1 MSSEMA
7 RRWLGWVNVII
18 LALSLAIAI
27 ASSTASA
34 SPAPEVAVV
43 ELDRDVDA
51 GAEELVR
58 RGVSYAS
65 SRPGTVKALVLQI
78 NTDGGYIHNMQKILD
93 MLAKLAE
100 KNITA
105 VALVAPEGARCRSA
119 GAYIFMACDITAMAP
134 GTSIGAC
141 MPVDLMGNPASE
153 KVINALAAQMR
164 GLAEA
169 KGRNVT
175 AANEMVI
182 KNKAFT
188 AEEAI
193 RNHICD
199 MVVIDLND
207 LLNKIGL
214 SDTVRVYFR
223 PDLQVEF
230 LSLISNPLVQSLLM
244 WAAVL
249 IIFID
254 IFHPTFVMTAVG
266 LALLA
271 IALWGAGVM
280 GASPVAITL
289 VVLGSALT
297 LFELKKPGLGFEVVG
312 ILLIIAGIL
321 FAYQQEPF
329 IAIGGVEVALMVIAL
344 AGGGVL
350 AYYLFMVRM
359 ALKKKPKLHE
369 PERLIGLTGVAKT
382 SIRPGE
388 TGVVLVEAETWT
400 ATSEEEIPAGARVR
414 IISVEGLV
422 LKVKKEG

>member
-1 MSSEMA
+1 MA
-7 RRWLGWVNVII
+7 GRWLSVAYAIFLI
-18 LALSLAIAI
+18 LPLALALSSA
-27 ASSTASA
+27 TASPT
-34 SPAPEVAVV
+34 PAREVAIV
-43 ELDRDVDA
+43 ELDRDIDA
-51 GAEELVR
+51 GAEELAR
-58 RGVSYAS
+58 RGVSYAV
-65 SRPGTVKALVLQI
+65 SRPGEVRALVLQI
-78 NTDGGYIHNMQKILD
+78 NTDGGYVHNMQKILD

-100 KNITA
+100 KNVTS

-119 GAYIFMACDITAMAP
+119 GAYIFMACDVAAMAP

-141 MPVDLMGNPASE
+141 MPVDLMGNPAEE

-175 AANEMVI
+175 AANEMVV

-188 AEEAI
+188 VEEAVK
-193 RNHICD
+193 NHVCD
-199 MVVIDLND
+199 MMVMNINE
-207 LLNKIGL
+207 LLSELELADAMRI
-214 SDTVRVYFR
+214 YFK

-244 WAAVL
+244 WAAIL
-249 IIFID
+249 IILID
-254 IFHPTFVMTAVG
+254 IFHPTFVMSVIG
-266 LALLA
+266 IALLA

-312 ILLIIAGIL
+312 ILLVIAGIL
-321 FAYQQEPF
+321 FAYQQETYM
-329 IAIGGVEVALMVIAL
+329 AIGGFEVGIMVIAL
-344 AGGGVL
+344 AGGAIL
-350 AYYLFMVRM
+350 TYYFFMVRM
-359 ALKKKPKLHE
+359 ALKKRPKLHE
-369 PERLIGLTGVAKT
+369 PERLVGRTGVAKT
-382 SIRPGE
+382 DIKPGG

-400 ATSEEEIPAGARVR
+400 ATSDEDIPAGAKVR

-422 LKVKKEG
+422 LKVEKEV

>member
-359 ALKKKPKLHE
+359 ALKKKPRLHE

>member
-1 MSSEMA
+1 MA
-7 RRWLGWVNVII
+7 GRWLSVAYAIFLI
-18 LALSLAIAI
+18 LPLALALSSA
-27 ASSTASA
+27 TASPT
-34 SPAPEVAVV
+34 PAREVAIV
-43 ELDRDVDA
+43 ELDRDIDA

-58 RGVSYAS
+58 RGVSYAV
-65 SRPGTVKALVLQI
+65 SRPGEVRALVLQI
-78 NTDGGYIHNMQKILD
+78 NTDGGYVHNMQKILD

-100 KNITA
+100 KNVTS

-119 GAYIFMACDITAMAP
+119 GAYIFMACDVAAMAP

-141 MPVDLMGNPASE
+141 MPVDLMGNPAEE

-175 AANEMVI
+175 AANEMVV

-188 AEEAI
+188 VEEAVK
-193 RNHICD
+193 NHVCD
-199 MVVIDLND
+199 MMVMNINE
-207 LLNKIGL
+207 LLSELGL
-214 SDTVRVYFR
+214 ADAMRIYFK

-244 WAAVL
+244 WAAIL
-249 IIFID
+249 IILID
-254 IFHPTFVMTAVG
+254 IFHPTFVMSVIG
-266 LALLA
+266 IALLA

-312 ILLIIAGIL
+312 ILLVIAGIL

-329 IAIGGVEVALMVIAL
+329 MAIGGFEVGIMVIAL
-344 AGGGVL
+344 AGGAIL
-350 AYYLFMVRM
+350 TYYFFMVRM
-359 ALKKKPKLHE
+359 ALKKRPKLHE
-369 PERLIGLTGVAKT
+369 PERLVGRTGVAKT
-382 SIRPGE
+382 DIKPGG

-400 ATSEEEIPAGARVR
+400 ATSDEDIPAGAKVR

-422 LKVKKEG
+422 LKVEKEV